1 MPDIL
6 YPPSRPQSVG
16 EILDS
21 TFRIFRATVLKSL
34 PYAALALIAGQIPNV
49 YYLLTGG
56 VQAIIA
62 ESYSPLWWVL
72 YCVGL
77 VVSLMLWS
85 AILLRQHAAATGDA
99 AAGSAAFSTVLRR
112 LPALVLLWILITAA
126 VGLCL
131 LPARAFRP
139 PAEYGVGTALLIPAT
154 YVTVALSCAWAA
166 FLLAGKGP
174 LASLAYSWRLTSGS
188 FWRLSLIYS
197 VALVVII
204 VLYVLS
210 GVLAAALALPF
221 AHGDVAV
228 ITAVSTVVVV
238 ILGAIGTPFYSALA
252 LTVFGD
258 LSVRKEGTD
267 LAQRISAPAG

>member
-16 EILDS
+16 EVLDS

-34 PYAALALIAGQIPNV
+34 PYAVLALIAGQIPNV
-49 YYLLTGG
+49 YYLVTGG
-56 VQAIIA
+56 MQAMMA
-62 ESYSPLWWVL
+62 QAYSPLWWVL
-72 YCVGL
+72 YCAGL
-77 VVSLMLWS
+77 VLSLMLWS
-85 AILLRQHAAATGDA
+85 VILLGQHAAATGDA
-99 AAGSAAFSTVLRR
+99 VAGAAAFSTVLGR
-112 LPALVLLWILITAA
+112 LPALVLLWVLIMAA

-139 PAEYGVGTALLIPAT
+139 PAEYAVAVVLLIPAA
-154 YVTVALSCAWAA
+154 YVMVALSCAWAA

-174 LASLAYSWRLTSGS
+174 LASLAYSWRLASGG

-197 VALVVII
+197 VAVVLLI
-204 VLYVLS
+204 VLYALS
-210 GVLAAALALPF
+210 GVVAAALVLPF

-252 LTVFGD
+252 LSVFGD
-258 LSVRKEGTD
+258 LSVRKEGID
-267 LAQRISAPAG
+267 LAQRLSVPAS